1 MTPKE
6 KAIELVEKYHKKYD
20 LLFWD
25 LTWIQA
31 KQCAL
36 ISVEEIINDD
46 WYIATREDLI
56 ARKEYW
62 NEVKTQIEKL

>member
-6 KAIELVEKYHKKYD
+6 KAQELIEKYP
-20 LLFWD
+20 
-25 LTWIQA
+25 

-36 ISVEEIINDD
+36 ISVEEILNDD
-46 WYIATREDLI
+46 WYIATREYLI